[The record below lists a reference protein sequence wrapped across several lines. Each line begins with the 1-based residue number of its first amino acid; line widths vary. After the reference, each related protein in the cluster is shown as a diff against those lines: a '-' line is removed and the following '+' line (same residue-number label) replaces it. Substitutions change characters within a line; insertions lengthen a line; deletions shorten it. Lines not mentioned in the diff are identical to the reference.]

1 MLESRPEDALV
12 KLVTHVKLVKLVIK
26 LLFLDFLG
34 FFFLVDLL
42 EFSVIFWISYYP
54 QANALS
60 NPITA
65 SLRGSHG
72 LSGRGV
78 QRAKSSKPEDA
89 RRSPRLLV
97 SPLLPQNQ
105 STLL

>member
-12 KLVTHVKLVKLVIK
+12 KLVKHVKLVKLVIK
-26 LLFLDFLG
+26 LLFFDFSG
-34 FFFLVDLL
+34 FCFSKFVGFL
-42 EFSVIFWISYYP
+42 SYYP

-78 QRAKSSKPEDA
+78 QRAKSSKPKDA